1 MSVSHS
7 ACVLQVV
14 HSRFQDLVPV
24 HLKDEHNAELMRP
37 DDEEISEVICVLLLQ
52 FFCFKGYFFNSRIL
66 LSNRSLSSHGY
77 KLIWLGLGN
86 KHHVTGKS
94 KPKLGSL
101 PIFRDFGQR
110 INCEGPSL

>member
-37 DDEEISEVICVLLLQ
+37 DDEEISEVICVLLL
-52 FFCFKGYFFNSRIL
+52 SA
-66 LSNRSLSSHGY
+66 LSSQCSSSFASRGIFLTAGY
-77 KLIWLGLGN
+77 SYLIDLY
-86 KHHVTGKS
+86 HHM
-94 KPKLGSL
+94 
-101 PIFRDFGQR
+101 D
-110 INCEGPSL
+110 IN